1 VESRRVL
8 AARGYDRPVPL
19 TAIVVRV
26 TRPGERADE
35 LLAAVAK
42 QLGRASLTPDASGHV
57 RILLEESETAAWQH
71 VQDALETA
79 GDDWREH
86 LDVNPR
92 PG

>member
-71 VQDALETA
+71 VQDALDTA